1 MSRLNRWLYLNRKKV
16 NTDGTLNPDYINERL
31 TKGINQETIDDYAL
45 TLNAEYERLKLLD
58 ETAPEPW
65 INYTAYDF
73 FTEQEKQQFN
83 VDGSLK
89 PEYVKYAHSIGISA
103 ESLAEMERRKKIEV
117 DNYNQLSAQYAEQ
130 GINFGEQQMQA
141 IISNNKTY
149 LQRRKQM
156 EIDLRNFEDVDTLP
170 FEPETRY

>member
-1 MSRLNRWLYLNRKKV
+1 MSRLTRWLNMHCKELNL
-16 NTDGTLNPDYINERL
+16 DGMLKDEARSQMLSMGMSNES
-31 TKGINQETIDDYAL
+31 IEDYAN
-45 TLNAEYERLKLLD
+45 TLKVKYDYLKHLD
-58 ETAPEPW
+58 ETDPEPW

-89 PEYVKYAHSIGISA
+89 PEYVKYVHSIGISA
-103 ESLAEMERRKKIEV
+103 KSLAEMERRKKIEV
-117 DNYNQLSAQYAEQ
+117 DNYNQLSARYAEQ

>member
-1 MSRLNRWLYLNRKKV
+1 MNNESIEDYETTLKV
-16 NTDGTLNPDYINERL
+16 
-31 TKGINQETIDDYAL
+31 K
-45 TLNAEYERLKLLD
+45 YEHLKYLD
-58 ETAPEPW
+58 ETEPELW

-73 FTEQEKQQFN
+73 FTEEEKQQFN
-83 VDGSLK
+83 GDGSLK
-89 PEYVKYAHSIGISA
+89 PEYVKYAHSIGISVQLL
-103 ESLAEMERRKKIEV
+103 EEMERRKKIEV
-117 DNYNQLSAQYAEQ
+117 DNYNELSARYAEQ
-130 GINFGEQQMQA
+130 GINFGEQQTQA

>member
-16 NTDGTLNPDYINERL
+16 NKDGTLNPDYINERL

-45 TLNAEYERLKLLD
+45 TLKAEYERLKLLD
-58 ETAPEPW
+58 ETDPEPW

-73 FTEQEKQQFN
+73 FTEEEKQQFN
-83 VDGSLK
+83 DDGSLK
-89 PEYVKYAHSIGISA
+89 LEYVKYAHSIGVSA

-117 DNYNQLSAQYAEQ
+117 DNYNELSARYAEQ
-130 GINFGEQQMQA
+130 GINLGEQQMQA

>member
-1 MSRLNRWLYLNRKKV
+1 MSRLKRWLNINQNKV
-16 NTDGTLNPDYINERL
+16 NQDGYLKQEYYQQLTDEGMPSHLIDKHAMTLNKNYD
-31 TKGINQETIDDYAL
+31 Q
-45 TLNAEYERLKLLD
+45 LKKLD
-58 ETAPEPW
+58 ETDPEPW

-73 FTEQEKQQFN
+73 FTEEEKQQFN

-117 DNYNQLSAQYAEQ
+117 DNYNELSARYAEQ